1 MTGDTNGRA
10 ADDRE
15 GAHEGPERAGGRGS
29 STDARTAGSGIAR
42 RRVGGGILA
51 LGGALALTPM
61 PLAGCLLYTSL

>member
-10 ADDRE
+10 ADGRE
-15 GAHEGPERAGGRGS
+15 GAHGGPEQTGGHGS

-51 LGGALALTPM
+51 LGGALALTPI
-61 PLAGCLLYTSL
+61 PLAGAAAR